1 MLGTAEPSIC
11 AQQALGCKLLTLGFF
26 FAACATQADIAASRS
41 SERCCIVR
49 ARAVL
54 YSAPP
59 DLAPLIVA
67 VMPTLVRIGSSQMF
81 FMYSS
86 CVRSCSAH
94 AR

>member
-49 ARAVL
+49 ARSGAAARAGL
-54 YSAPP
+54 RQATAKDARGKTGPDIQTRRIAPSE
-59 DLAPLIVA
+59 ATGTAFV
-67 VMPTLVRIGSSQMF
+67 
-81 FMYSS
+81 
-86 CVRSCSAH
+86 
-94 AR
+94 

>member
-49 ARAVL
+49 ARSGAAARVRHAAAKDAVRR
-54 YSAPP
+54 A
-59 DLAPLIVA
+59 
-67 VMPTLVRIGSSQMF
+67 RIQ
-81 FMYSS
+81 
-86 CVRSCSAH
+86 
-94 AR
+94 